1 MPSDTYDVVAP
12 SASVEP
18 NKICCIGEDLP
29 LVFRGSMFP
38 EKIEWIHMADNY
50 PSFIP
55 LRPEEAPIGPEKFMS
70 WYPAHS
76 RTTIDPLLT

>member
-1 MPSDTYDVVAP
+1 MRCFDSTTCLLAPLYSCGLVCVCLGRLQKEYLGMPSDTYDVVAP

-38 EKIEWIHMADNY
+38 EKIE
-50 PSFIP
+50 
-55 LRPEEAPIGPEKFMS
+55 
-70 WYPAHS
+70 
-76 RTTIDPLLT
+76 